1 MSVIDMAGWVAG
13 ALVLVTFYLKT
24 IIPLRT
30 VAIASNLAFIGY
42 GLLAGLTPI
51 VVLHTLL
58 LPLNILRLHQLR
70 ALVQRV
76 KRASRGDFTLE
87 MLIPYMKRQRLAA
100 GTALFARG
108 DEANTVYLILEGRV
122 RIVTANVLIRPGQ
135 LVGEMGLFAPDRP
148 RTDSAVC
155 DSDVE
160 LASVTEDQLWELF
173 YQNPEFGA
181 YLLRIIVQRAV
192 TGSRRHD
199 GCNDIPEQP
208 LSGETARPVIH

>member
-1 MSVIDMAGWVAG
+1 MSVIDIAGWVAG

-70 ALVQRV
+70 TLVQRV

-100 GTALFARG
+100 GTTLFARG

-122 RIVTANVLIRPGQ
+122 RIVAANALVRPGQ
-135 LVGEMGLFAPDRP
+135 LVGEMGLFAPDRL

-192 TGSRRHD
+192 TGSRRD
-199 GCNDIPEQP
+199 EGCIDIAEQP
-208 LSGETARPVIH
+208 PSGETARPVIH

>member
-13 ALVLVTFYLKT
+13 SLVLVTFYLKT

-30 VAIASNLAFIGY
+30 VAVASNLAFIGY

-58 LPLNILRLHQLR
+58 LPLNLLRLHQLR
-70 ALVQRV
+70 VLVQRV

-87 MLIPYMKRQRLAA
+87 MLIPYMKRQRLSE
-100 GTALFARG
+100 GTTLFARG
-108 DEANTVYLILEGRV
+108 DDANTVYLILEGRV
-122 RIVTANVLIRPGQ
+122 RIVAANALIRPGQ
-135 LVGEMGLFAPDRP
+135 LVGEMGLFAPDRL
-148 RTDSAVC
+148 RTDTAVC
-155 DSDVE
+155 DTDVE

-192 TGSRRHD
+192 TSGRREEFA
-199 GCNDIPEQP
+199 NDNAALLP
-208 LSGETARPVIH
+208 SGETTGAVIH